1 MKDEAVGLAV
11 GSEVEARAMATPG
24 SEARVVE
31 VKAAAATGRE
41 MVGATAVK
49 RVVGMAAVGMAAV
62 ETAEGLRVVEVK
74 AAVVMVV
81 AVRVAAA

>member
-1 MKDEAVGLAV
+1 MARAAWLYDAQTAMLAPATGAVVKDEAVGLAV

-24 SEARVVE
+24 SAARVVV

-49 RVVGMAAVGMAAV
+49 RVVP
-62 ETAEGLRVVEVK
+62 R
-74 AAVVMVV
+74 
-81 AVRVAAA
+81 RPYFP